1 MKVELRFDTSIV
13 NEPAIT
19 SVALEKRVLLNI
31 LKAQVDEHGG
41 RVLIEIPDEKVD
53 EVVEAFERK
62 GVKTYRRTLIEINDK
77 CMSCGH
83 CITLC
88 PVDALYREEID
99 LSVRVKADNC
109 IQCGRCV
116 DACPMR
122 AIILLR

>member
-1 MKVELRFDTSIV
+1 MKVELRFDTRIV

-41 RVLIEIPDEKVD
+41 RVLIEIPDEAAD
-53 EVVEAFERK
+53 EVIEAFERR
-62 GVKTYRRTLIEINDK
+62 GVKTCRRTLIEVNER

-88 PVDALYREEID
+88 PVDALYRDELD
-99 LSVRVKADNC
+99 QTVRVKADEC

-122 AIILLR
+122 AITLLR

>member
-1 MKVELRFDTSIV
+1 MKVELRFDTRIV

-19 SVALEKRVLLNI
+19 SIALEKRVLLNI

-41 RVLIEIPDEKVD
+41 RVLVEIPDDRVD
-53 EVVEAFERK
+53 EVVEAFERR
-62 GVKTYRRTLIEINDK
+62 GVKTYRRILIEINER
-77 CMSCGH
+77 CISCGH

-88 PVDALYREEID
+88 PVDAIYRNEHD
-99 LSVRVKADNC
+99 LTVKVDPDNC

-116 DACPMR
+116 DACPTR